1 MVTTLAE
8 PRAVAMLLGVLSGVL
23 DSMVLVL
30 VSDKSNNTTLE
41 PMGATL
47 TTTPPTP
54 FNTPSPTPS
63 STPSPA
69 LSDGV
74 STRELAIHLEI
85 SQDR

>member
-23 DSMVLVL
+23 DNMVLVL

-41 PMGATL
+41 LMGATL

-69 LSDGV
+69 LSDCV
-74 STRELAIHLEI
+74 STRELAIYLEI